1 MSKRLDAA
9 CGVGLAAAVI
19 AFGFMGG
26 FHMIVAGYRIQI
38 ALDTPIIGYPVLIGL
53 LMGVCYYAIRGDK

>member
-9 CGVGLAAAVI
+9 CGVGLSAAVV

-38 ALDTPIIGYPVLIGL
+38 SLDTPIIGYPVLIGVI
-53 LMGVCYYAIRGDK
+53 MAVCYYVIRGDK